1 MCIRKESAA
10 WRKIWE
16 NRKIDESL
24 FKETD
29 VNTLFAGL
37 KKCNGFDVV
46 GGIPLESLLEQYSIT
61 KKTLLS
67 FAPDAGSIFEVG
79 CGSGANLLLF
89 ERDGWTVGGLDYSKT
104 LIETAASVLHTDDLT
119 YSPASGLSVE
129 PCYDC
134 LLSNSVFSYFPDHE
148 YAEIVLDK
156 MCRKANYAVILF
168 DIHDVG
174 KKDDFIAYRRSII
187 EDYEE
192 RYRDLG
198 KLFYD
203 RSFFEKAASRN
214 NMSIE
219 FIEYSMNGYW
229 NNEFVFNL
237 IMYKNNQE
245 KCNMAG

>member
-1 MCIRKESAA
+1 MKRTIAIVAGGDSSEHDVSLRSAQGIYSFMDKE
-10 WRKIWE
+10 KYDCYIV
-16 NRKIDESL
+16 DL
-24 FKETD
+24 
-29 VNTLFAGL
+29 
-37 KKCNGFDVV
+37 
-46 GGIPLESLLEQYSIT
+46 
-61 KKTLLS
+61 
-67 FAPDAGSIFEVG
+67 
-79 CGSGANLLLF
+79 